1 VKFGGTVNGDY
12 PEERKKV
19 LQMLSLDA
27 RIAVNQYADKNG
39 WSAVEKAIK
48 AVSN

>member
-1 VKFGGTVNGDY
+1 
-12 PEERKKV
+12 
-19 LQMLSLDA
+19 MLSLDA